1 MERTSWQD
9 RGLGPADAR
18 FLMLTA
24 ITHHRFSSPIWGQHE
39 LRKLNAE
46 LAEFEALATQVVND
60 HGATRSPPRKWLW
73 GYLK

>member
-9 RGLGPADAR
+9 QGLGPADAR

-46 LAEFEALATQVVND
+46 LAELEVLAAQVVND
-60 HGATRSPPRKWLW
+60 HCANRSRPRS
-73 GYLK
+73 GYGGI

>member
-9 RGLGPADAR
+9 LGLGPADAR

-39 LRKLNAE
+39 LHKLNAE
-46 LAEFEALATQVVND
+46 LAELEALATQVVND
-60 HGATRSPPRKWLW
+60 HCATRSRPRKWSS